1 MLGQALPGHVSP
13 GRTGPAVIAVRVDAD
28 TAAGQEFPPHFDV
41 FRVHGPDE
49 VVHDDIDAVFMEIAV
64 IAETEQVEL
73 QRLAFYHAFPW
84 DVRNINRRIVRLARD
99 GAERRELRAVEL
111 DPVIIVRMTVL
122 ERLEDLRTVIVVVFD
137 IFLAEERDVLL
148 GFIA

>member
-41 FRVHGPDE
+41 FRVHDPDE

-84 DVRNINRRIVRLARD
+84 DVRNINRRIVRLARH
-99 GAERRELRAVEL
+99 GAETGELGTIEL
-111 DPVIIVRMTVL
+111 DEIVPVGMLV
-122 ERLEDLRTVIVVVFD
+122 DKCFQ
-137 IFLAEERDVLL
+137 
-148 GFIA
+148 

>member
-73 QRLAFYHAFPW
+73 QRLALYHAFPW
-84 DVRNINRRIVRLARD
+84 YVRYINRRIVRLSRH
-99 GAERRELRAVEL
+99 GAETGELGTIEL
-111 DPVIIVRMTVL
+111 DEIVPVGMLV
-122 ERLEDLRTVIVVVFD
+122 DKCFQ
-137 IFLAEERDVLL
+137 
-148 GFIA
+148 